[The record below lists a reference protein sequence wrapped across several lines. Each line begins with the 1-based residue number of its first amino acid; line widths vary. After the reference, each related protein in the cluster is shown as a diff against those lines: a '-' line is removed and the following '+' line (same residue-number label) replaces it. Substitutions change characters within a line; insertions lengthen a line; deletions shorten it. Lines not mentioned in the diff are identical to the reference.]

1 MLWHQKI
8 TDSKGISKACQVSP
22 VRNTK
27 YVLWNINRNCLHDWN
42 QSPDFSCLQ
51 HPTLKCPKART
62 DAIAKKKISPGCSSL
77 FGERTQSLPISY
89 EYLLLKPHIQGSM
102 KIAREY
108 KHFYNVTISDLEL
121 SQVLV
126 KTKSLFSLITYLGN
140 VVDEMA

>member
-1 MLWHQKI
+1 
-8 TDSKGISKACQVSP
+8 
-22 VRNTK
+22 
-27 YVLWNINRNCLHDWN
+27 
-42 QSPDFSCLQ
+42 
-51 HPTLKCPKART
+51 
-62 DAIAKKKISPGCSSL
+62 
-77 FGERTQSLPISY
+77 
-89 EYLLLKPHIQGSM
+89 M